1 MKVIKNIIIATRQE
15 YENELDQAFRRGETD
30 RTNGLRQENNKLR
43 SKVIELEKTLESF
56 EDKKEAYDSLLVKKL
71 ELETDQ
77 RLVKAMANEVE
88 SILEKIDK
96 IKDEEYGRGKS
107 DGYSEGLVKI
117 YEIIEKDR
125 AGLIEVAK
133 AAVSLKGLDE
143 E

>member
-1 MKVIKNIIIATRQE
+1 MKVIKNIIITTRQE
-15 YENELDQAFRRGETD
+15 YENDLDRAFKSGETD

-43 SKVIELEKTLESF
+43 SKVTELEKALKALESK
-56 EDKKEAYDSLLVKKL
+56 KKEYDSLIVKKL

-77 RLVKAMANEVE
+77 VMVKAMANEVE
-88 SILEKIDK
+88 RAFEKINK

-107 DGYSEGLVKI
+107 DGYSEGIVEI
-117 YEIIEKDR
+117 YKLMREDR

-133 AAVSLKGLDE
+133 AAVSLKDINE

>member
-15 YENELDQAFRRGETD
+15 YENDLDQAFRRGETD

-43 SKVIELEKTLESF
+43 SKVIELEKALESF
-56 EDKKEAYDSLLVKKL
+56 EGKKEEYDSLLVEKL

-88 SILEKIDK
+88 RIFKKIDK

-107 DGYSEGLVKI
+107 YGYSEGLVKV

>member
-1 MKVIKNIIIATRQE
+1 MKVIKNLIITTRQE
-15 YENELDQAFRRGETD
+15 YENDLDRAFKSGETD

-43 SKVIELEKTLESF
+43 SKVTELEKALKALENK
-56 EDKKEAYDSLLVKKL
+56 KKEYDSLIVKKL

-77 RLVKAMANEVE
+77 VMVKAMANEVE
-88 SILEKIDK
+88 RAFEKINK

-107 DGYSEGLVKI
+107 DGYSEGLVKV

-125 AGLIEVAK
+125 AGLIEIAK
-133 AAVSLKGLDE
+133 AAVSIKGLDE

>member
-1 MKVIKNIIIATRQE
+1 MKVIKNIIIATCQE
-15 YENELDQAFRRGETD
+15 YENDLDQAFRRGEAE
-30 RTNGLRQENNKLR
+30 RTNGLRQENSKLR
-43 SKVIELEKTLESF
+43 SKVIELEKALESF
-56 EDKKEAYDSLLVKKL
+56 EGKKEEYDSLLVREL

-88 SILEKIDK
+88 RVFERIDK
-96 IKDEEYGRGKS
+96 IKDVEYGRGKS
-107 DGYSEGLVKI
+107 DGYSEGLVKV

-133 AAVSLKGLDE
+133 TAVSLKGFDE